1 MAKIFSLLAMV
12 VSFTHC
18 AALSPSSEFDRSCA
32 ACHAVNAPDLQN
44 IYSRYLQTY
53 GSEKRS
59 KKAMHDYLIAP
70 KIETSI
76 MPAQALAI
84 FGLHPVMPVK
94 NLDSL
99 LKVYF
104 ERYDVKKRIKFKA
117 VGKSL
122 E

>member
-1 MAKIFSLLAMV
+1 MAKIFSLLAIV
-12 VSFTHC
+12 VSFIHC
-18 AALSPSSEFDRSCA
+18 AALSPSQEFDRSCV
-32 ACHAVNAPDLQN
+32 ACHTVNAPDLQN

-59 KKAMHDYLIAP
+59 KKAMHGYLIAP

-76 MPAQALAI
+76 MPPQALAI

-117 VGKSL
+117 RVS
-122 E
+122 